1 VTSTFVPRNPSR
13 ARLLPLLALALVAA
27 GERPPEEVA
36 LAALQKY
43 YDGCRDLHAR
53 FEQTSTLIAMGEPTL
68 SKGSVVVQRP
78 GKIRWTYDAPDN
90 RVIVLDTKE
99 IRLYSPPTP
108 EDRGQIQIAPL
119 AEGGVSPTALS
130 FLMGDGRL
138 EEEFSAQLVPQE
150 AGAGPPVLVLDLI
163 PRGDPSFK
171 SLRVWLDPKS
181 HELRESLLVD
191 LFGNTTRLALSA
203 AKCNAGVPADAFRID
218 YPKDTEEIDLRPKTR

>member
-1 VTSTFVPRNPSR
+1 MKSTCAPRNPSR
-13 ARLLPLLALALVAA
+13 ARLLALLALALVAA

-43 YDGCRDLHAR
+43 YDECRDLHAR
-53 FEQTSTLIAMGEPTL
+53 FDQTSTLIAMGEPTL

-78 GKIRWTYDAPDN
+78 GKIRWTYDAPDS
-90 RVIVLDTKE
+90 RVIVLDTRE
-99 IRLYSPPTP
+99 IRLYSP
-108 EDRGQIQIAPL
+108 EDRQIQIAPL
-119 AEGGVSPTALS
+119 EKGGVSPTALS
-130 FLMGDGRL
+130 FLMGEGRL
-138 EEEFSAQLVPQE
+138 EDEFSAQLVPQE
-150 AGAGPPVLVLDLI
+150 AATGPPVLVLDLI

-218 YPKDTEEIDLRPKTR
+218 YPKGSTEEIDLRPKAR

>member
-1 VTSTFVPRNPSR
+1 
-13 ARLLPLLALALVAA
+13 VAA

-43 YDGCRDLHAR
+43 YDECRDLHAR

-78 GKIRWTYDAPDN
+78 GKIRWTYDPPDS

-99 IRLYSPPTP
+99 IRLYSP
-108 EDRGQIQIAPL
+108 EDRQVQIAPL
-119 AEGGVSPTALS
+119 EEGGVSPTALS
-130 FLMGDGRL
+130 FLMGEGRL
-138 EEEFSAQLVPQE
+138 ADEFSAQLVPQE
-150 AGAGPPVLVLDLI
+150 AATGPPVLVLDLI

-218 YPKDTEEIDLRPKTR
+218 YPKGTEEIDLRPKPR